1 MPSFL
6 HFTARLLGYAN
17 AITKG
22 RDEQG
27 HEPTAATDTAWPQ
40 QMLDEIAA
48 ESRKTTML
56 EFPGFPPLWSF
67 GTEYRDAESKWHY
80 GPPGWY
86 GIAHEFGGSYLP
98 DGWYEIASE
107 FGEKVHPS
115 ADTGSPNQCVGHHW
129 VGPEPDPT
137 SALLAMMRYVQ
148 ALEAKRESEYLD
160 AEKEAFGPSESR

>member
-1 MPSFL
+1 M
-6 HFTARLLGYAN
+6 N
-17 AITKG
+17 TK
-22 RDEQG
+22 
-27 HEPTAATDTAWPQ
+27 P
-40 QMLDEIAA
+40 
-48 ESRKTTML
+48 TML

>member
-67 GTEYRDAESKWHY
+67 GTEYRDAESKWHQ

-86 GIAHEFGGSYLP
+86 GIAP
-98 DGWYEIASE
+98 E

-115 ADTGSPNQCVGHHW
+115 ADTASPNQCAGHHW

-137 SALLAMMRYVQ
+137 SALLAIMRYVQ
-148 ALEAKRESEYLD
+148 RLEAERERENLA
-160 AEKEAFGPSESR
+160 AEKKVLGPSGIR